1 MTRIGVCSWSLQ
13 ADGPD
18 ELARRVKAC
27 GVAAVQLALDPV
39 TSGAWNE
46 AETTRAL
53 RIAQIDILSGMMGFK
68 GEDYSTL
75 DSIRRTGGVALDEHW
90 AANLAAAKANARLAD
105 RLGLTLVTLHAGFIP
120 HEPGDPARGRLLAR
134 LRQIVDI
141 FGDQGVRV
149 ALETGQ
155 EAARTLLAAL
165 DELDRPHVGVNF
177 DPANMILYGM
187 GDPIEALRLL
197 RRRVVQ
203 VHIKDARASGT
214 NGQWGDEVRAGAGDV
229 DWPGFFATLRE
240 PQREAGAG
248 AGEGVGVSGG
258 GEADGG
264 GGVDVLVEREA
275 GDQRVDDVCS
285 AVALVKRHLP
295 AVA

>member
-1 MTRIGVCSWSLQ
+1 MARIGVCSWSLQ
-13 ADGPD
+13 ADNPD
-18 ELARRVKAC
+18 ELARRVTAC

-39 TSGAWNE
+39 TSGVWNE

-53 RIAQIDILSGMMGFK
+53 RVAKIDIISGMMGFK

-120 HEPGDPARGRLLAR
+120 HEPSDPARGRLLAR

-141 FGDQGVRV
+141 FGDKGVRV
-149 ALETGQ
+149 GLETGQ
-155 EAARTLLAAL
+155 ETAPTLLEAL
-165 DELDRPHVGVNF
+165 DQLDRPHVGVNF

-197 RRRVVQ
+197 RRRIVQ
-203 VHIKDARASGT
+203 VHIKDARASRTKGE
-214 NGQWGDEVRAGAGDV
+214 WGEEVRAGAGDV
-229 DWPGFFATLRE
+229 DWPAFFAALRE
-240 PQREAGAG
+240 SPRGAG
-248 AGEGVGVSGG
+248 AGVDSEVGV
-258 GEADGG
+258 D
-264 GGVDVLVEREA
+264 LFVEREA
-275 GDQRVDDVCS
+275 GAERVDDARA
-285 AVALVKRHLP
+285 AVALVGRHVP
-295 AVA
+295 SAA